1 MENYHSPHYLQHV
14 TEGAEQA
21 TVIAHEDIVTSNGI
35 KLVNK
40 GSRIDK
46 SFYRHLLQHKLL
58 KPIDY
63 SLTIESDFDKTS
75 LLQYISDSAGRLKL
89 LPGIGQTSDTIDLL
103 KETFSLITLEA
114 PLHFKLFLSHQRLP
128 KLFEHSL
135 QVAILAV
142 LLGAQINLGR
152 TRLVQ
157 LATAGLFHD
166 LGLLHV
172 DPELL
177 DSNHQF
183 TADDWKQIYTHPI
196 IAYLFLKEFPEY
208 HPDIS
213 TAVLEHHERADGSGY
228 PHGRPAI
235 RTALSGQILAV
246 AELAAAI
253 SSSDAPM
260 PKLRLMTIIK
270 FTANQYNQTI
280 IAALFDLLASKGEQE
295 EEVLVYDQATFDQQ
309 LDKLWQ
315 ILQKWE
321 ELHGQR
327 DSQGAFCTHVESRL
341 HDLKHAVTRS
351 GLIMDETNLND
362 QRWRQAAAT
371 SAETQI
377 LLREALFQIHNINQ
391 EIQRRCFNL
400 PDTEHDARMQQWH
413 EAVNRIL
420 G

>member
-1 MENYHSPHYLQHV
+1 M
-14 TEGAEQA
+14 
-21 TVIAHEDIVTSNGI
+21 
-35 KLVNK
+35 
-40 GSRIDK
+40 
-46 SFYRHLLQHKLL
+46 
-58 KPIDY
+58 
-63 SLTIESDFDKTS
+63 
-75 LLQYISDSAGRLKL
+75 
-89 LPGIGQTSDTIDLL
+89 
-103 KETFSLITLEA
+103 
-114 PLHFKLFLSHQRLP
+114 
-128 KLFEHSL
+128 
-135 QVAILAV
+135 
-142 LLGAQINLGR
+142 
-152 TRLVQ
+152 Q

-183 TADDWKQIYTHPI
+183 TAYGWKQIYAHPV

-213 TAVLEHHERADGSGY
+213 IAVLEHHERADGSGY
-228 PHGRPAI
+228 PHGRPSI

-270 FTANQYNQTI
+270 YTANQYNQTI
-280 IAALFDLLASKGEQE
+280 IAALFDLLASKGAQE

-315 ILQKWE
+315 ILQKWD

-341 HDLKHAVTRS
+341 HDLKHAATRS
-351 GLIMDETNLND
+351 GLIMDEQT
-362 QRWRQAAAT
+362 
-371 SAETQI
+371 
-377 LLREALFQIHNINQ
+377 
-391 EIQRRCFNL
+391 
-400 PDTEHDARMQQWH
+400 
-413 EAVNRIL
+413 
-420 G
+420 